1 MKQLTYG
8 FGVNPDESQNYF
20 LVRIPS
26 RHTADRHVEIHEC
39 FEWTPGQ
46 VRHAS
51 DKVRLIIPRNRW
63 NKIAPDLTAEFN
75 ARLKANKLN
84 PGKFEPVHETVYG
97 RKEMPAN
104 TEQNCV
110 YTQKTLHTRK
120 FLTTGTPVEKF
131 LGREMMILLW
141 AIENCDP
148 REIPGAIVNWK
159 GLMPEERWWLYTIT
173 NAATGDIN
181 DGKRGWRVALRFA
194 LCNNPYDDSQL
205 TFNF

>member
-39 FEWTPGQ
+39 FEWPPGQ
-46 VRHAS
+46 VRRAS
-51 DKVRLIIPRNRW
+51 DKIRLIIPRNKW

-84 PGKFEPVHETVYG
+84 PGKF
-97 RKEMPAN
+97 
-104 TEQNCV
+104 
-110 YTQKTLHTRK
+110 
-120 FLTTGTPVEKF
+120 LTAGTPVEKF